1 MSTSDNRPRSV
12 KIGAD
17 ERTGWSSERPR
28 KDGSP
33 SRAPDVTVRCRVLEP
48 ADRLR
53 YAPGSLLMIVGPA
66 AAQPAAFAER
76 VTEERGAVLSLAK
89 VRSVLAG
96 RVAEDELEAKMHE
109 LLEGAVKQR
118 AAANQNLVV
127 ATDNLDA
134 SERARFVRIAHA
146 NRRPR
151 HLILL
156 EAPRDDVLDDER
168 AALDELR
175 RTLDGGELGR
185 EGFHTARRISPSASA
200 EVKRIVFRPPPQE
213 G

>member
-1 MSTSDNRPRSV
+1 
-12 KIGAD
+12 
-17 ERTGWSSERPR
+17 
-28 KDGSP
+28 
-33 SRAPDVTVRCRVLEP
+33 
-48 ADRLR
+48 
-53 YAPGSLLMIVGPA
+53 MIVGPA
-66 AAQPAAFAER
+66 AAQPVAFAER

-96 RVAEDELEAKMHE
+96 RVAEDELEAKMNE
-109 LLEGAVKQR
+109 LLEGAVKKR

-168 AALDELR
+168 GALDELR

-200 EVKRIVFRPPPQE
+200 EVKRIVFRPPPVE
-213 G
+213 H